1 MLARAHRLR
10 LGRDIDRVY
19 RQGRYGR
26 GELLAVK
33 MLKRPSGVTRAVV
46 IVGKKVSK
54 KAVVRN
60 RIRRRLY
67 AIVRLMEK
75 EITAPHDIILNVFD
89 AKVLEEPPKAL
100 TKLVKKQLAAAGV
113 LSKAASRP
121 KRD

>member
-1 MLARAHRLR
+1 MLARANRLR

-33 MLKRPSGVTRAVV
+33 MLKRPSGATRAVV

-60 RIRRRLY
+60 RIRRRLTELLASDWQQITPQCDIVVTVY
-67 AIVRLMEK
+67 ADASAIPVDRLK
-75 EITAPHDIILNVFD
+75 RDLTLALSR
-89 AKVLEEPPKAL
+89 AGAL
-100 TKLVKKQLAAAGV
+100 TK
-113 LSKAASRP
+113 
-121 KRD
+121 